1 MKRLTFSITHPIIL
15 PITHL
20 KTLSVTLFLVFCV
33 LMLSGCG
40 SKEQSTIALYE
51 VTEKPFSIEVEGF
64 GEIEAAQSQKIM
76 TPGRRAMTIAWLKD
90 ENTYVE
96 KGEVIARFD
105 AQQILKDSRN
115 EELELMLLAQ
125 DIVKSNAQQNQA
137 KQDIDSDQSFVKY
150 EFDFTDRFA
159 VDDLR
164 VYSQLEIIDTL
175 ANRDFLE
182 AKDEF
187 LEWKETSIGEQ
198 HINENAVL
206 DIRKTGVE
214 TIFNRHQQALSS
226 LEVVSPFSG
235 LLVYEKDRRG
245 EKPAIGQSVFP
256 GRPIAQIPNLDNM
269 QASLFVQA
277 NDAIDLAK
285 GLAVDIRLD
294 AFPNNV
300 FSGEIT
306 QVSGFPRSIERG
318 NPVTYFEIVVKLL
331 EQDKS
336 MMQPGRKLTAKIDV
350 KESTEQL
357 VVPLQALYF
366 EDGSTYVY
374 LQTGNQFNKQSV
386 ISGRKNLYLV
396 EITKGLSQGDVIAL
410 SSPEQQ
416 QVQGG

>member
-1 MKRLTFSITHPIIL
+1 MKRFTL
-15 PITHL
+15 PVSLPLAIPFV
-20 KTLSVTLFLVFCV
+20 LSVF
-33 LMLSGCG
+33 MLGGCG
-40 SKEQSTIALYE
+40 TQEQSTIPLYA
-51 VTEKPFSIEVEGF
+51 VTETPFSIEVEGF

-105 AQQILKDSRN
+105 AQQILKDSRD

-125 DIVKSNAQQNQA
+125 DIIKSNAQQNQA
-137 KQDIDSDQSFVKY
+137 KQDINSDQSFVKY
-150 EFDFTDRFA
+150 EFEFTDRFA

-182 AKDEF
+182 AKDGF
-187 LEWKETSIGEQ
+187 LEWKETSIVEQ
-198 HINENAVL
+198 HTNENAVL

-256 GRPIAQIPNLDNM
+256 GRPIAQIPNLDDM

-277 NDAIDLAK
+277 NDAIELVK
-285 GLAVDIRLD
+285 GLPVDIRLD
-294 AFPNNV
+294 AFPNKV

-306 QVSGFPRSIERG
+306 DVSGFPRSIERG

-350 KESTEQL
+350 KSSTQEL
-357 VVPLQALYF
+357 VVPLQSLYF

-374 LQTGNQFNKQSV
+374 LQNGNDFNKRSV
-386 ISGRKNLYLV
+386 VSGRKNLYLV
-396 EITKGLSQGDVIAL
+396 EITKGLSNGDVIAL
-410 SSPEQQ
+410 SLPQPQ
-416 QVQGG
+416 QVKGS

>member
-1 MKRLTFSITHPIIL
+1 MKFLTPS
-15 PITHL
+15 
-20 KTLSVTLFLVFCV
+20 LVLAVVF
-33 LMLSGCG
+33 LSGCG
-40 SKEQSTIALYE
+40 SQEQSSIPLYE
-51 VTEKPFSIEVEGF
+51 VIQTPFSIEVEGF

-76 TPGRRAMTIAWLKD
+76 TPGRRSMTIAWLKD

-105 AQQILKDSRN
+105 AQQILKDSRD
-115 EELELMLLAQ
+115 EELQLMLLAQ

-159 VDDLR
+159 IDDLR

-182 AKDEF
+182 AKDDF
-187 LEWKETSIGEQ
+187 LEWKETSIVEQ
-198 HINENAVL
+198 HSNENAVL

-214 TIFNRHQQALSS
+214 TMFNRHQQALSS

-285 GLAVDIRLD
+285 GLAVDIRLN
-294 AFPNNV
+294 AFPNKV
-300 FSGEIT
+300 FSGEISD
-306 QVSGFPRSIERG
+306 VSGFPRSIERG
-318 NPVTYFEIVVKLL
+318 NPVTYFEIVVTLL

-336 MMQPGRKLTAKIDV
+336 MMQPGRKLTAKINV
-350 KESTEQL
+350 KAPTDQL
-357 VVPLQALYF
+357 VVPLQALHF

-374 LQTGNQFNKQSV
+374 LQEGNEFSKQAV
-386 ISGRKNLYLV
+386 VSGRKNLYLV
-396 EITKGLSQGDVIAL
+396 EITEGLSNGDVIAL
-410 SSPEQQ
+410 SLPQKQ
-416 QVQGG
+416 QVQGS

>member
-1 MKRLTFSITHPIIL
+1 MKFLTPS
-15 PITHL
+15 
-20 KTLSVTLFLVFCV
+20 LVLAVVF
-33 LMLSGCG
+33 LSGCG
-40 SKEQSTIALYE
+40 SQEQSSIPLYE
-51 VTEKPFSIEVEGF
+51 VIQTPFSIEVEGF

-76 TPGRRAMTIAWLKD
+76 TPGRRAMTISWLKD

-105 AQQILKDSRN
+105 AQQILKDSRD
-115 EELELMLLAQ
+115 EELQLMLLAQ
-125 DIVKSNAQQNQA
+125 DIVKSNAQQKQA

-159 VDDLR
+159 IDDLR

-182 AKDEF
+182 AKDDF
-187 LEWKETSIGEQ
+187 LEWKETSIVEQ
-198 HINENAVL
+198 HSNENAVL

-226 LEVVSPFSG
+226 LEVISPFSG

-285 GLAVDIRLD
+285 GLAVDIRLN
-294 AFPNNV
+294 AFPNKV
-300 FSGEIT
+300 FRGEISN
-306 QVSGFPRSIERG
+306 VSGFPRSIERG

-336 MMQPGRKLTAKIDV
+336 MMQPGRKLTAKINV
-350 KESTEQL
+350 KAPTNQL
-357 VVPLQALYF
+357 VVPLQALHF

-374 LQTGNQFNKQSV
+374 LQDGNEFSKQSV
-386 ISGRKNLYLV
+386 VSGRKNLYLV
-396 EITKGLSQGDVIAL
+396 EITDGLSNGDVIAL
-410 SSPEQQ
+410 SLPQKQ
-416 QVQGG
+416 QVQGS

>member
-1 MKRLTFSITHPIIL
+1 MVFLKRALMISVLILVGCDSEQQSSIP
-15 PITHL
+15 
-20 KTLSVTLFLVFCV
+20 
-33 LMLSGCG
+33 
-40 SKEQSTIALYE
+40 LYE
-51 VTEKPFSIEVEGF
+51 VTETPFSIEVEGF

-90 ENTYVE
+90 ENTYVK

-105 AQQILKDSRN
+105 AQQILKDSRD
-115 EELELMLLAQ
+115 EELQLMLLAQ

-150 EFDFTDRFA
+150 EFEFTDRFA

-164 VYSQLEIIDTL
+164 VYSQLEIIDTI

-182 AKDEF
+182 AKDDF
-187 LEWKETSIGEQ
+187 LEWKETSIVEQ
-198 HINENAVL
+198 HTNENAVL

-294 AFPNNV
+294 AFPNKV
-300 FSGEIT
+300 FNGEISA
-306 QVSGFPRSIERG
+306 VSGFPRSIERG
-318 NPVTYFEIVVKLL
+318 NPVTYFEILVKLL
-331 EQDKS
+331 QQDKS

-350 KESTEQL
+350 KAPTKEL
-357 VVPLQALYF
+357 VVPLQTLYF
-366 EDGSTYVY
+366 ENGNSYVY
-374 LQTGNQFNKQSV
+374 LQDGNKFSKQSV
-386 ISGRKNLYLV
+386 VSGRKNLYLV
-396 EITKGLSQGDVIAL
+396 EITEGLNNGDIIAL
-410 SSPEQQ
+410 SLPRPQ
-416 QVQGG
+416 QVKES

>member
-1 MKRLTFSITHPIIL
+1 MKFLTL
-15 PITHL
+15 PINL
-20 KTLSVTLFLVFCV
+20 VLTLPLVFFV

-40 SKEQSTIALYE
+40 SQEQSTIPLYE
-51 VTEKPFSIEVEGF
+51 VTETPFSIEVEGF

-105 AQQILKDSRN
+105 AQQILKDSRD
-115 EELELMLLAQ
+115 EEFQLMLLEQ

-175 ANRDFLE
+175 ANREFLE

-187 LEWKETSIGEQ
+187 LEWKETSIVEQ
-198 HINENAVL
+198 HTNEMAVL

-214 TIFNRHQQALSS
+214 TVFNRHQQALSS

-245 EKPAIGQSVFP
+245 EKPAVGQSVFP

-294 AFPNNV
+294 AFPNKV
-300 FSGEIT
+300 FSGEIAE
-306 QVSGFPRSIERG
+306 VSGFPRSIERG
-318 NPVTYFEIVVKLL
+318 NPVTYFEIVVNLL

-350 KESTEQL
+350 KAPSDEL

-366 EDGSTYVY
+366 EDGNTYVY
-374 LQTGNQFNKQSV
+374 LQDGNKFNKRSV
-386 ISGRKNLYLV
+386 VSGRKNLYLV
-396 EITKGLSQGDVIAL
+396 EITKGLSNGDVIAL
-410 SSPEQQ
+410 SLPQTQ
-416 QVQGG
+416 QVQGS

>member
-1 MKRLTFSITHPIIL
+1 MKFLTS
-15 PITHL
+15 
-20 KTLSVTLFLVFCV
+20 SLVLTVVF
-33 LMLSGCG
+33 LSGCG
-40 SKEQSTIALYE
+40 SQEQSSIPLYE
-51 VTEKPFSIEVEGF
+51 VIQTPFSIEVEGF

-105 AQQILKDSRN
+105 AQQILKDSRD
-115 EELELMLLAQ
+115 EELQLMLLAQ
-125 DIVKSNAQQNQA
+125 DIVKSNAQQKQA

-159 VDDLR
+159 IDDLR

-182 AKDEF
+182 AKDDF
-187 LEWKETSIGEQ
+187 LEWKETSIVEQ
-198 HINENAVL
+198 HSNENAVL

-226 LEVVSPFSG
+226 LEVISPFSG

-285 GLAVDIRLD
+285 GLAVDIRLN
-294 AFPNNV
+294 AFPNKV
-300 FSGEIT
+300 FRGEISN
-306 QVSGFPRSIERG
+306 VSGFPRSIERG

-336 MMQPGRKLTAKIDV
+336 MMQPGRKLTAKINV
-350 KESTEQL
+350 KAPTNQL
-357 VVPLQALYF
+357 VVPLQALHF

-374 LQTGNQFNKQSV
+374 LQDGNEFSKQSV
-386 ISGRKNLYLV
+386 VSGRKNLYLV
-396 EITKGLSQGDVIAL
+396 EITDGLSNGDVIAL
-410 SSPEQQ
+410 SLPQKQ
-416 QVQGG
+416 QVQGS

>member
-1 MKRLTFSITHPIIL
+1 MAPFKRALVISVLILVGCDSEQQSSIP
-15 PITHL
+15 
-20 KTLSVTLFLVFCV
+20 
-33 LMLSGCG
+33 
-40 SKEQSTIALYE
+40 LYE
-51 VTEKPFSIEVEGF
+51 VTETPFSIEVEGF

-90 ENTYVE
+90 ENTYVK

-105 AQQILKDSRN
+105 AQQILKDSRD
-115 EELELMLLAQ
+115 EELQLMLLAQ

-150 EFDFTDRFA
+150 EFEFTDRFA

-164 VYSQLEIIDTL
+164 VYSQLEIIDTI

-182 AKDEF
+182 AKDDF
-187 LEWKETSIGEQ
+187 LEWKETSIVEQ
-198 HINENAVL
+198 HTNENAVL

-294 AFPNNV
+294 AFPNKV
-300 FSGEIT
+300 FNGEISA
-306 QVSGFPRSIERG
+306 VSGFPRSIERG

-331 EQDKS
+331 QQDKS

-350 KESTEQL
+350 KAPTKEL
-357 VVPLQALYF
+357 VVPLQTLYF
-366 EDGSTYVY
+366 ENGNSYVY
-374 LQTGNQFNKQSV
+374 LQDGNKFSKQSV
-386 ISGRKNLYLV
+386 VSGRKNLYLV
-396 EITKGLSQGDVIAL
+396 EITEGLNNGDIIAL
-410 SSPEQQ
+410 SLPRPQ
-416 QVQGG
+416 QVKES

>member
-1 MKRLTFSITHPIIL
+1 MKFLTPSLLLAVMF
-15 PITHL
+15 
-20 KTLSVTLFLVFCV
+20 
-33 LMLSGCG
+33 LSGCG
-40 SKEQSTIALYE
+40 SQEPNSIPLYE
-51 VTEKPFSIEVEGF
+51 VIQTPFSIEVEGF

-105 AQQILKDSRN
+105 AQQILKDSRD
-115 EELELMLLAQ
+115 EELQLMLLAQ

-159 VDDLR
+159 IDDLR

-182 AKDEF
+182 AKDDF
-187 LEWKETSIGEQ
+187 LAWKETSIVEQ
-198 HINENAVL
+198 HSNENAVL

-214 TIFNRHQQALSS
+214 TMFNRHQQALSS

-285 GLAVDIRLD
+285 GLAVDIRLN

-300 FSGEIT
+300 FSGEISD
-306 QVSGFPRSIERG
+306 VSGFPRSIERG
-318 NPVTYFEIVVKLL
+318 NPVTYFEIVVTLL

-336 MMQPGRKLTAKIDV
+336 MMQPGRKLTAKINV
-350 KESTEQL
+350 KAPTDQL
-357 VVPLQALYF
+357 VVPLQALHF

-374 LQTGNQFNKQSV
+374 LQEGNEFSKQAV
-386 ISGRKNLYLV
+386 VSGRKNLYLV
-396 EITKGLSQGDVIAL
+396 EITEGLSNGDVIAL
-410 SSPEQQ
+410 SLPQIQ
-416 QVQGG
+416 QVQGS

>member
-1 MKRLTFSITHPIIL
+1 MKFLTPSLLLAVMF
-15 PITHL
+15 
-20 KTLSVTLFLVFCV
+20 
-33 LMLSGCG
+33 LSGCG
-40 SKEQSTIALYE
+40 SQEPNSIPLYE
-51 VTEKPFSIEVEGF
+51 VIQTPFSIEVEGF

-105 AQQILKDSRN
+105 AQQILKDSRD
-115 EELELMLLAQ
+115 EELQLMLLAQ

-159 VDDLR
+159 IDDLR

-182 AKDEF
+182 AKDDF
-187 LEWKETSIGEQ
+187 LEWKETSIVEQ
-198 HINENAVL
+198 HSNENAVL

-214 TIFNRHQQALSS
+214 TMFNRHQQALSS

-285 GLAVDIRLD
+285 GLAVDIRLN

-300 FSGEIT
+300 FSGEISD
-306 QVSGFPRSIERG
+306 VSGFPRSIERG
-318 NPVTYFEIVVKLL
+318 NPVTYFEIVVTLL

-336 MMQPGRKLTAKIDV
+336 MMQPGRKLTAKIYV
-350 KESTEQL
+350 KAPTDQL
-357 VVPLQALYF
+357 VVPLQALHF

-374 LQTGNQFNKQSV
+374 LQEGNEFSKQSV
-386 ISGRKNLYLV
+386 VSGRKNLYLV
-396 EITKGLSQGDVIAL
+396 EITEGLSNGDVIAL
-410 SSPEQQ
+410 SLPQKQ
-416 QVQGG
+416 QVQGS

>member
-1 MKRLTFSITHPIIL
+1 LLLAVMF
-15 PITHL
+15 
-20 KTLSVTLFLVFCV
+20 
-33 LMLSGCG
+33 LSGCG
-40 SKEQSTIALYE
+40 SQEPNSIPLYE
-51 VTEKPFSIEVEGF
+51 VIQTPFSIEVEGF
-64 GEIEAAQSQKIM
+64 GEIEAVQSQKIM

-105 AQQILKDSRN
+105 AQQILKDSRD
-115 EELELMLLAQ
+115 EELQLMLLAQ

-159 VDDLR
+159 IDDLR

-182 AKDEF
+182 AKDDF
-187 LEWKETSIGEQ
+187 LAWKETSIVEQ
-198 HINENAVL
+198 HSNENAVL

-214 TIFNRHQQALSS
+214 TMFNRHQQALSS

-285 GLAVDIRLD
+285 GLAVDIRLN

-300 FSGEIT
+300 FSGEISD
-306 QVSGFPRSIERG
+306 VSGFPRSIERG
-318 NPVTYFEIVVKLL
+318 NPVTYFEIVVTLL

-336 MMQPGRKLTAKIDV
+336 MMQPGRKLTAKIYV
-350 KESTEQL
+350 KAPTDQL
-357 VVPLQALYF
+357 VVPLQALHF

-374 LQTGNQFNKQSV
+374 LQEGNEFSKQAV
-386 ISGRKNLYLV
+386 VSGRKNLYLV
-396 EITKGLSQGDVIAL
+396 EITEGLSNGDVIAL
-410 SSPEQQ
+410 SLPQIQ
-416 QVQGG
+416 QVQGS

>member
-1 MKRLTFSITHPIIL
+1 MKFLTPS
-15 PITHL
+15 
-20 KTLSVTLFLVFCV
+20 LVLAVVF
-33 LMLSGCG
+33 LSGCG
-40 SKEQSTIALYE
+40 SQEQSSIPLYE
-51 VTEKPFSIEVEGF
+51 VIQTPFSIEVEGF

-105 AQQILKDSRN
+105 AQQILKDSRD
-115 EELELMLLAQ
+115 EELQLMLLAQ
-125 DIVKSNAQQNQA
+125 DIVKSNAQQKQA

-159 VDDLR
+159 IDDLR

-182 AKDEF
+182 AKDDF
-187 LEWKETSIGEQ
+187 LEWKETSIVEQ
-198 HINENAVL
+198 HSNENAVL

-226 LEVVSPFSG
+226 LEVISPFSG

-285 GLAVDIRLD
+285 GLAVDIRLN
-294 AFPNNV
+294 AFPNKV
-300 FSGEIT
+300 FRGEISN
-306 QVSGFPRSIERG
+306 VSGFPRSIERG

-336 MMQPGRKLTAKIDV
+336 MMQPGRKLTAKINV
-350 KESTEQL
+350 KAPTNQL
-357 VVPLQALYF
+357 VVPLQALHF

-374 LQTGNQFNKQSV
+374 LQDGNEFSKQSV
-386 ISGRKNLYLV
+386 VSGRKNLYLV
-396 EITKGLSQGDVIAL
+396 EITDGLSNGDVIAL
-410 SSPEQQ
+410 SLPQKQ
-416 QVQGG
+416 QVQGS

>member
-1 MKRLTFSITHPIIL
+1 MAPFKRALVISVLILVGCDSEQQSSIP
-15 PITHL
+15 
-20 KTLSVTLFLVFCV
+20 
-33 LMLSGCG
+33 
-40 SKEQSTIALYE
+40 LYE
-51 VTEKPFSIEVEGF
+51 VTETPFSIEVEGF

-105 AQQILKDSRN
+105 AQQILKDSRD
-115 EELELMLLAQ
+115 EELQLMLLAQ

-150 EFDFTDRFA
+150 EFEFTDRFA

-164 VYSQLEIIDTL
+164 VYSQLEIIDTI

-182 AKDEF
+182 AKDDF
-187 LEWKETSIGEQ
+187 LEWKETSIVEQ
-198 HINENAVL
+198 HTNENAVL

-294 AFPNNV
+294 AFPNKV
-300 FSGEIT
+300 FNGEISA
-306 QVSGFPRSIERG
+306 VSGFPRSIERG

-331 EQDKS
+331 QQDKS

-350 KESTEQL
+350 KAPTKEL
-357 VVPLQALYF
+357 VVPLQTLYF
-366 EDGSTYVY
+366 ENGNSYVY
-374 LQTGNQFNKQSV
+374 LQDGNKFSKQSV
-386 ISGRKNLYLV
+386 VSGRKNLYLV
-396 EITKGLSQGDVIAL
+396 EITEGLNNGDIIAL
-410 SSPEQQ
+410 SLPRPQ
-416 QVQGG
+416 QVKES

>member
-1 MKRLTFSITHPIIL
+1 MKFLTPSLLLAVMF
-15 PITHL
+15 
-20 KTLSVTLFLVFCV
+20 
-33 LMLSGCG
+33 LSGCG
-40 SKEQSTIALYE
+40 SQEQSSIPLYE
-51 VTEKPFSIEVEGF
+51 VIQTPFSIEVEGF

-105 AQQILKDSRN
+105 AQQILKDSRD
-115 EELELMLLAQ
+115 EELQLMLLAQ

-159 VDDLR
+159 IDDLR

-182 AKDEF
+182 AKDDF
-187 LEWKETSIGEQ
+187 LEWKETSIVEQ
-198 HINENAVL
+198 HSNENAVL

-214 TIFNRHQQALSS
+214 TMFNRHQQALSS

-285 GLAVDIRLD
+285 GLAVDIRLN
-294 AFPNNV
+294 AFPNKV
-300 FSGEIT
+300 FSGEISN
-306 QVSGFPRSIERG
+306 VSGFPRSIERG
-318 NPVTYFEIVVKLL
+318 NPVTYFEIVVTLL

-336 MMQPGRKLTAKIDV
+336 MMQPGRKLTAKINV
-350 KESTEQL
+350 KAPTDQL
-357 VVPLQALYF
+357 VVPLQALHF

-374 LQTGNQFNKQSV
+374 LQEGNEFSKQAV
-386 ISGRKNLYLV
+386 VSGRKNLYLV
-396 EITKGLSQGDVIAL
+396 EITEGLSNGDVIAL
-410 SSPEQQ
+410 SLPQRQ
-416 QVQGG
+416 QVQGS

>member
-1 MKRLTFSITHPIIL
+1 MKRLSL
-15 PITHL
+15 PVNSPL
-20 KTLSVTLFLVFCV
+20 VLALVFSV
-33 LMLSGCG
+33 LMICGCG
-40 SKEQSTIALYE
+40 SQEQSTIPLYE
-51 VTEKPFSIEVEGF
+51 VTETPFSIEVEGF

-105 AQQILKDSRN
+105 AQQILKDSRD

-137 KQDIDSDQSFVKY
+137 KKDIDSDQSFVKY

-159 VDDLR
+159 IDDLR

-175 ANRDFLE
+175 ANREFLE
-182 AKDEF
+182 AKDDF
-187 LEWKETSIGEQ
+187 LEWKETSIVEQ
-198 HINENAVL
+198 HVNEMAVL
-206 DIRKTGVE
+206 DIRKTGVK
-214 TIFNRHQQALSS
+214 TVFNQHQQALSN

-245 EKPAIGQSVFP
+245 EKPVIGQSVFP

-269 QASLFVQA
+269 QASLFVRA

-285 GLAVDIRLD
+285 GLSVNISLD
-294 AFPNNV
+294 AFPNKI
-300 FSGEIT
+300 FSGVIAE
-306 QVSGFPRSIERG
+306 VSGFPRSIERG
-318 NPVTYFEIVVKLL
+318 NPVTYFEIVVRLL

-350 KESTEQL
+350 KAPTEKL
-357 VVPLQALYF
+357 VVPLQSLYF

-374 LQTGNQFNKQSV
+374 LQNGNKFNKQSV
-386 ISGRKNLYLV
+386 VSGRKNLYLV
-396 EITKGLSQGDVIAL
+396 EITEGLSDGDVIAL
-410 SSPEQQ
+410 SLPQKQ
-416 QVQGG
+416 QVKGS

>member
-1 MKRLTFSITHPIIL
+1 MKLGFK
-15 PITHL
+15 L
-20 KTLSVTLFLVFCV
+20 KMSLLALSALL
-33 LMLSGCG
+33 LSGCG
-40 SKEQSTIALYE
+40 TQEQSNIPLYE
-51 VTEKPFSIEVEGF
+51 VIETPFAIQVEGF

-105 AQQILKDSRN
+105 AQQILKDSRD
-115 EELELMLLAQ
+115 EELALMLLEQ
-125 DIVKSNAQQNQA
+125 DIIKSGAQQNQA

-159 VDDLR
+159 IDDLR

-182 AKDEF
+182 AKDDF
-187 LEWKETSIGEQ
+187 LEWKETSIVEQ
-198 HINENAVL
+198 HTNENAVL

-226 LEVVSPFSG
+226 LEVVSPYSG

-256 GRPIAQIPNLDNM
+256 GRPIAQIPNLDDM

-285 GLAVDIRLD
+285 GLPVDIRLD
-294 AFPNNV
+294 AFPNKV
-300 FSGEIT
+300 FSGEIAD
-306 QVSGFPRSIERG
+306 VSGFPRSIERG

-350 KESTEQL
+350 KAPTNQL
-357 VVPLQALYF
+357 VVPLQALHF
-366 EDGSTYVY
+366 EDGITYVY
-374 LQTGNQFNKQSV
+374 IQKGAKFNKQSV
-386 ISGRKNLYLV
+386 VSGRKNLYLV
-396 EITKGLSQGDVIAL
+396 EITEGLSNGDVIAL
-410 SSPEQQ
+410 SLPQQQ
-416 QVQGG
+416 QVQGS

>member
-1 MKRLTFSITHPIIL
+1 MKFLTPS
-15 PITHL
+15 
-20 KTLSVTLFLVFCV
+20 LVLAVMF
-33 LMLSGCG
+33 LSGCG
-40 SKEQSTIALYE
+40 SQEQSSIPLYK
-51 VTEKPFSIEVEGF
+51 VIQTPFSIEVEGF

-105 AQQILKDSRN
+105 AQQILKDSRD
-115 EELELMLLAQ
+115 EELQLMLLAQ

-159 VDDLR
+159 IDDLR

-182 AKDEF
+182 AKDDF
-187 LEWKETSIGEQ
+187 LEWKETSIVEQ
-198 HINENAVL
+198 HSNENAVL

-214 TIFNRHQQALSS
+214 TMFNRHQQALSS

-285 GLAVDIRLD
+285 GLAVDIRLN
-294 AFPNNV
+294 AFPNKV
-300 FSGEIT
+300 FSGEISN
-306 QVSGFPRSIERG
+306 VSGFPRSIERG
-318 NPVTYFEIVVKLL
+318 NPVTYFEIVVTLL

-336 MMQPGRKLTAKIDV
+336 MMQPGRKLTAKINV
-350 KESTEQL
+350 KAPTDQL
-357 VVPLQALYF
+357 VVPLQALHF

-374 LQTGNQFNKQSV
+374 LQEGNEFSKQSV
-386 ISGRKNLYLV
+386 VSGRKNLYLV
-396 EITKGLSQGDVIAL
+396 EITEGLSNGDVIAL
-410 SSPEQQ
+410 SLPQKQ
-416 QVQGG
+416 QVQGS

>member
-1 MKRLTFSITHPIIL
+1 MKFLTPS
-15 PITHL
+15 
-20 KTLSVTLFLVFCV
+20 LVLAVMF
-33 LMLSGCG
+33 LSGCG
-40 SKEQSTIALYE
+40 SQEQSSIPLYK
-51 VTEKPFSIEVEGF
+51 VIQTPFSIEVEGF

-105 AQQILKDSRN
+105 AQQILKDSRD
-115 EELELMLLAQ
+115 EELQLMLLAQ

-159 VDDLR
+159 IDDLR

-182 AKDEF
+182 AKDDF
-187 LEWKETSIGEQ
+187 LEWKETSIVEQ
-198 HINENAVL
+198 HSNENAVL

-214 TIFNRHQQALSS
+214 TMFNRHQQALSS

-285 GLAVDIRLD
+285 GLAVDIRLN
-294 AFPNNV
+294 AFPNKV
-300 FSGEIT
+300 FRGEISN
-306 QVSGFPRSIERG
+306 VSGFPRSIERG

-336 MMQPGRKLTAKIDV
+336 MMQPGRKLTAKINV
-350 KESTEQL
+350 KAPTNQL
-357 VVPLQALYF
+357 VVPLQALHF

-374 LQTGNQFNKQSV
+374 LQDGNEFSKQSV
-386 ISGRKNLYLV
+386 VSGRKNLYLV
-396 EITKGLSQGDVIAL
+396 EITDGLSNGDVIAL
-410 SSPEQQ
+410 SLPQKQ
-416 QVQGG
+416 QVQGS

>member
-1 MKRLTFSITHPIIL
+1 MKLSRLPLALPLMFSA
-15 PITHL
+15 
-20 KTLSVTLFLVFCV
+20 LV
-33 LMLSGCG
+33 LSGCG
-40 SKEQSTIALYE
+40 SEEQSTIPLYE
-51 VTEKPFSIEVEGF
+51 VTETAFSIEVEGF

-105 AQQILKDSRN
+105 AQQILKDSRD
-115 EELELMLLAQ
+115 EELQLMLLAQ

-159 VDDLR
+159 IDDLR

-182 AKDEF
+182 AKDDF
-187 LEWKETSIGEQ
+187 LEWKETSIVEQ
-198 HINENAVL
+198 HSNENAVL

-214 TIFNRHQQALSS
+214 TMFNRHQQALSS

-285 GLAVDIRLD
+285 GLAVEIRLD
-294 AFPNNV
+294 AFPSKV
-300 FSGEIT
+300 FNGEIAD
-306 QVSGFPRSIERG
+306 VSGFPRSIERG
-318 NPVTYFEIVVKLL
+318 NPVTYFEIVVKLI

-350 KESTEQL
+350 KAPSEEL

-374 LQTGNQFNKQSV
+374 LRDGNKFTKRSV
-386 ISGRKNLYLV
+386 VSGRKNLYLV
-396 EITKGLSQGDVIAL
+396 EITEGLSDGDVIAL
-410 SSPEQQ
+410 SLPQQQ
-416 QVQGG
+416 QVQGS